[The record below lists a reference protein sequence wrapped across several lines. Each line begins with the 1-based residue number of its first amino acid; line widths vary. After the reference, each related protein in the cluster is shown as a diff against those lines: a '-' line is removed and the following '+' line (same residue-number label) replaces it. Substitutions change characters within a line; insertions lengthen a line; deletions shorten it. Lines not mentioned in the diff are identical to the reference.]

1 MQRISVDR
9 VFATVCESYEEHA
22 SMRPGSLNFTADCS
36 ASMTAPPPKSALAN
50 SSSSVPRAT
59 LILVAG
65 LLLLR
70 LATLAAPDLFPEE
83 AYWLYTRHLDV
94 GYLDHPPMVAW
105 LMHFGTTIFGHG
117 EFGVRIFALLCHLVT
132 CFFVFRLTALCLD
145 RRAAWTAMAMLQ
157 VLPFF
162 FMRGFMITPEAPLT
176 PAGLESCTF

>member
-1 MQRISVDR
+1 
-9 VFATVCESYEEHA
+9 
-22 SMRPGSLNFTADCS
+22 
-36 ASMTAPPPKSALAN
+36 
-50 SSSSVPRAT
+50 

-83 AYWLYTRHLDV
+83 AYYWLYARHLDL

-105 LMHFGTTIFGHG
+105 LIHFGTTLFGHG
-117 EFGVRIFALLCHLVT
+117 EFGVRIFAFLCHLVT
-132 CFFVFRLTALCLD
+132 CFFVFRLTALCFD

-162 FMRGFMITPEAPLT
+162 FMTGFMITPDAPLT
-176 PAGLESCTF
+176 ACWAGALYFLARVFFQENGRA